1 MAVKPTKAEKKIAYD
16 QKLCQLL
23 DEYSQVLIASADNVG
38 SKQLQGIRSGLRGDS
53 VVLMGKNTMMKRSIR
68 LHAEKTGNDA
78 LLKLEE
84 LLVGNVG
91 LIFTKGDLKEVREE
105 ISKYKVG
112 APARVGLVAPIDVV
126 VPPGNTGLDPSQT
139 SFFQVLNIPTKINKG
154 TVEIIST
161 VELIRQGEKVG
172 SSEAA
177 LLAKLGIRPFS
188 YGLNVQSVYD
198 NGSVFSPEVLDLT
211 EDDLLEK
218 FATGV
223 SMVTSLALAI
233 AYPTLA
239 AAPHMFINGYKNVL
253 AIAVATDY
261 DFPQADKVKE
271 YLKDPSKF
279 AAAFAPAAAAPAA
292 AGGGDAA
299 AAKEEVKEEPADE
312 SDDDL
317 GFSLFD

>member
-16 QKLCQLL
+16 QKLCELL

-38 SKQLQGIRSGLRGDS
+38 SNQLQSIRRGLRGDS
-53 VVLMGKNTMMKRSIR
+53 IVLMGKNTMMKRSIR
-68 LHAEKTGNDA
+68 LHAEKTGNQN
-78 LLKLEE
+78 LRKLEQ

-154 TVEIIST
+154 TVEIIT
-161 VELIRQGEKVG
+161 AVELIKKGEKVG

-188 YGLNVQSVYD
+188 YGLNIESVYD
-198 NGSVFSPEVLDLT
+198 DGSVFSPEVLDLT
-211 EDDLLEK
+211 EDDLLER
-218 FATGV
+218 FASGV

-233 AYPTLA
+233 SYPTLA

-253 AIAVATDY
+253 AVAIVTDY
-261 DFPQADKVKE
+261 DFPQAEKVKE

-279 AAAFAPAAAAPAA
+279 AVAAAPAGGAA
-292 AGGGDAA
+292 AGSTAA
-299 AAKEEVKEEPADE
+299 AAQVEEKKEEPEEE
-312 SDDDL
+312 SDEDI
-317 GFSLFD
+317 GFSLFDD